1 MYIGAIEDNYTFSGT
16 AIHGIYIS
24 RKKMKLVVPID
35 TVCSALVGISLGR
48 VRAIRSETRVAA
60 VNTDVNVQ
68 VPRINGNNIAA
79 CSTLEI
85 IKIGLHDRIF

>member
-60 VNTDVNVQ
+60 VNT
-68 VPRINGNNIAA
+68 
-79 CSTLEI
+79 T
-85 IKIGLHDRIF
+85 